1 MDKQNIIKFLK
12 QNQIDDIEEIKYK
25 EDIFTTRIYYD
36 FDDSEI
42 EAARA
47 YANDECEDEEEGE
60 VWYGEFFKPYLNDI
74 VIDNVG
80 DLLEDCMKEFDIE
93 IQFIT
98 YDIDDQ
104 YEYSEVVAIFY
115 DENKNIDIENV
126 IDDLKL

>member
-1 MDKQNIIKFLK
+1 MNKQNIIKFLK
-12 QNQIDDIEEIKYK
+12 ENEIDEIEEIKYK
-25 EDIFTTRIYYD
+25 EGIFTLRFYYD
-36 FDDSEI
+36 FDESEI

-47 YANDECEDEEEGE
+47 YANDECEEEEEGE

-80 DLLEDCMKEFDIE
+80 DILEDCMKELDIG

-98 YDIDDQ
+98 YDFDDEQ
-104 YEYSEVVAIFY
+104 ECSEIISIFY
-115 DENKNIDIENV
+115 EKNKDVDIESV

>member
-1 MDKQNIIKFLK
+1 MNKQDVIKFLK
-12 QNQIDDIEEIKYK
+12 ENEIEDIEEIKYK
-25 EDIFTTRIYYD
+25 ENIYTLRFYYD
-36 FDDSEI
+36 FDKSEI

-47 YANDECEDEEEGE
+47 FASDECEEEEESE

-80 DLLEDCMKEFDIE
+80 DILEDCMKELDIG

-98 YDIDDQ
+98 YDYDDEQ
-104 YEYSEVVAIFY
+104 EYSEIIAIFY
-115 DENKNIDIENV
+115 EKNKIVDIENV

>member
-80 DLLEDCMKEFDIE
+80 DLLEDCMKEFNIE

>member
-80 DLLEDCMKEFDIE
+80 DLLEDCMKEFNIE

-115 DENKNIDIENV
+115 DENKNINIENV

>member
-115 DENKNIDIENV
+115 DENKNIDI
-126 IDDLKL
+126 K

>member
-12 QNQIDDIEEIKYK
+12 ENQIEDVEEIKYK
-25 EDIFTTRIYYD
+25 EGVYTLRFYYD

-47 YANDECEDEEEGE
+47 YANDECEEEEEGE

-74 VIDNVG
+74 AIDNVG
-80 DLLEDCMKEFDIE
+80 DILEDCMKEFDIG
-93 IQFIT
+93 IQFIS
-98 YDIDDQ
+98 YDFDDEEQ
-104 YEYSEVVAIFY
+104 YSEIVSIFY
-115 DENKNIDIENV
+115 ESDKAIDIENV